1 MTGPGGSPAVDASY
15 YGLIEIVL
23 TLGGVLAFGIWQ
35 LRSTARDQAATR
47 AREGAERRD
56 APQGDSRRSDPT
68 AR

>member
-1 MTGPGGSPAVDASY
+1 MDARY
-15 YGLIEIVL
+15 YGLVEIVL

-47 AREGAERRD
+47 AREVAERRGTHREEG
-56 APQGDSRRSDPT
+56 ARPDPT